1 MPNQPIQIPK
11 QMLDAIMAERTR
23 IERDQQAAM
32 QARAAQVQQLQQMM
46 QGANAGTM
54 PQEVQFS
61 PEQLRYGAYRYQSE
75 VAPKQKEYYSKLAQL
90 NNVLTIDPKM
100 ESWVSNNIKSLDKQ
114 YAGQIKPFEET
125 PQFKSAEAIVNDSD
139 FKKRSVFVDL
149 LGKTIKSVESA
160 PLEKQAGLAKTF
172 LTSLVNS
179 AKGTSDAEQGNEFV
193 RRSLELL
200 NLPEYAQQTGKNLL
214 NPTTIASFLL
224 TKEGQSF
231 SEKLQSNPQAY
242 LEKAKTIHDDDA
254 ESWNKQAYERVVLPT
269 SPEYAEKFGIL
280 PKQTFREQQQQQP
293 KEPGFGEVLLYQSP
307 QQGTLVSG
315 GGQTITPIT
324 QPVAPGTQTTAP
336 APTVTPKG
344 DTRYKFVTR

>member
-54 PQEVQFS
+54 PQDVQFS
-61 PEQLRYGAYRYQSE
+61 PEQLRFGAYRYQAE
-75 VAPKQKEYYSKLAQL
+75 IAPKQKEYYSKLAQL

-114 YAGQIKPFEET
+114 YAGQVKPFEET
-125 PQFKSAEAIVNDSD
+125 PQFKSAEALVNDND
-139 FKKRSVFVDL
+139 FRKRSVFVDI
-149 LGKTIKSVESA
+149 LGNTIKSVESA
-160 PLEKQAGLAKTF
+160 PPEEQANLAKTF

-179 AKGTSDAEQGNEFV
+179 AKGTGDAEQGNEFV

-200 NLPEYAQQTGKNLL
+200 NLPEYAQQTGANLL
-214 NPTTIASFLL
+214 DTKTIASFLL
-224 TKEGQSF
+224 TKEGKSF
-231 SEKLQSNPQAY
+231 SEKLLANPQAY
-242 LEKAKTIHDDDA
+242 LKKAKTVHDDVA
-254 ESWNKQAYERVVLPT
+254 KAWNDQAYNRIVIPT

-280 PKQTFREQQQQQP
+280 PKQTFQEQQQQQP
-293 KEPGFGEVLLYQSP
+293 KEPGFGEVSLYQAP
-307 QQGTLVSG
+307 QEGTLVSG

-336 APTVTPKG
+336 APMAAPKG
-344 DTRYKFVTR
+344 NTKYKFVTR